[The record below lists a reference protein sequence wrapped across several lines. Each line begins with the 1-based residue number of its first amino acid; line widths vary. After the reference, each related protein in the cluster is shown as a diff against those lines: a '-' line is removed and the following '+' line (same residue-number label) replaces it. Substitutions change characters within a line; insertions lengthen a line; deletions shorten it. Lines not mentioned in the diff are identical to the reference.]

1 MIMPILLLVE
11 LRSVSLNII
20 QVFKRK
26 MSYKFKTE
34 TNNGYIST
42 LPNNAQRRSNSELKP
57 IWNFWLHDDR
67 DPKVQSI
74 FSY

>member
-42 LPNNAQRRSNSELKP
+42 LPNNAQG
-57 IWNFWLHDDR
+57 
-67 DPKVQSI
+67 
-74 FSY
+74 